1 MILYFIGLLLVP
13 TLFLTSCDRGDDPGD
28 DTLVATPAFTLM
40 TEYMVQNDLD
50 INNIL
55 VNSQN
60 QKFVVGAPAA
70 DALQTFLDTYYIM
83 DIRSNT
89 DFLDAHIDGAN
100 NVPFSDILTTASTT
114 SKPILVVC
122 YTGQTACYAT
132 ALLRLYG
139 YPSTRSLKWGM
150 SGWNQSTAKAW
161 NGKIGSNL
169 ADGHTNWTYEGA
181 PSNLVFDNPTISTTL
196 TDGEAIL
203 KQRVEALVAA
213 GFSAATVSGSDVLT
227 NPSQYFINNYFSE
240 ADYSGPSSFGH
251 INGAYR
257 ILPLTIADDSYKGL
271 EPDSGAKVVTYC
283 YTGQTSAVITACLRV
298 LGYDAYSMTFGMN
311 GIYNTNPAWTT
322 NQWGGDST
330 PKNLQIIS
338 NK

>member
-1 MILYFIGLLLVP
+1 MKKLSLLLIGLLLVP
-13 TLFLTSCDRGDDPGD
+13 TLFTSCDRGDDPAD
-28 DTLVATPAFTLM
+28 NNVVATPAFTLM
-40 TEYMVQNDLD
+40 TEYMVQNNRD

-55 VNSQN
+55 TNTDN

-89 DFLDAHIDGAN
+89 DFLTAHIEGAN
-100 NVPFSDILTTASTT
+100 NVAFSDILTTAATT
-114 SKPILVVC
+114 TKPILVVC

-150 SGWNQSTAKAW
+150 SGWNASTAGPW
-161 NGKIGSNL
+161 NSKIGSNL
-169 ADGHTNWTYEGA
+169 ADGHTNWTYQGA
-181 PSNLVFDNPTISTTL
+181 PANLVFDEPTISTTL

-203 KQRVEALVAA
+203 KQRVEAVVAA
-213 GFSAATVSGSDVLT
+213 GFSAATASGSDVLN

-240 ADYSGPSSFGH
+240 GDYTGFGH

-257 ILPLTIADDSYKGL
+257 ILPLTLGDNSYLGL
-271 EPDSGAKVVTYC
+271 DPAANAKVITYC
-283 YTGQTSAVITACLRV
+283 YTGQTSAVMTACLRV
-298 LGYDAYSMTFGMN
+298 LGYDAYTMTFGMN
-311 GIYNTNPAWTT
+311 GIYNTNPSWTT
-322 NQWGGDST
+322 NQWGGDSN
-330 PKNLQIIS
+330 PKDLPVFTN
-338 NK
+338 

>member
-1 MILYFIGLLLVP
+1 MKKLSLLLIGLLLVP
-13 TLFLTSCDRGDDPGD
+13 TLFTSCDRGDDPAD
-28 DTLVATPAFTLM
+28 NNVVATPAFTLM
-40 TEYMVQNDLD
+40 TEYMVQNNRD

-55 VNSQN
+55 TNTDN

-89 DFLDAHIDGAN
+89 DFLTAHIEGAN
-100 NVPFSDILTTASTT
+100 NVAFSDILTTAATT
-114 SKPILVVC
+114 TKPILVVC

-150 SGWNQSTAKAW
+150 SGWNASTAGPW
-161 NGKIGSNL
+161 NSKIGSNL
-169 ADGHTNWTYEGA
+169 ADGHTNWTYQGA
-181 PSNLVFDNPTISTTL
+181 PANLVFDEPTISTTL

-203 KQRVEALVAA
+203 KQRVEAVVAA
-213 GFSAATVSGSDVLT
+213 GFSAATASGSDVLN

-240 ADYSGPSSFGH
+240 GDYTGFGH

-257 ILPLTIADDSYKGL
+257 ILPLTLGDDSYLGL
-271 EPDSGAKVVTYC
+271 DPAANAKVITYC
-283 YTGQTSAVITACLRV
+283 YTGQTSAVMTACLRV
-298 LGYDAYSMTFGMN
+298 LGYDAYTMTFGMN
-311 GIYNTNPAWTT
+311 GIYNTNPSWTT
-322 NQWGGDST
+322 NQWGGDSN
-330 PKNLQIIS
+330 PKDLPVFTN
-338 NK
+338 